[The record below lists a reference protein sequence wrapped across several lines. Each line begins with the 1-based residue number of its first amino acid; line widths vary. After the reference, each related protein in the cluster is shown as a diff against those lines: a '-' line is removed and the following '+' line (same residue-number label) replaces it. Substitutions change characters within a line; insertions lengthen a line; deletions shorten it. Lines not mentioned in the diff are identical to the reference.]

1 MIPPLVRGATFKPVS
16 ECGYRKPDVFNDSGK
31 HGGKVRAERAF
42 LEIKSVKNESIVGKF
57 PGNGIFA
64 LLKLTGEVY
73 NYADHRF
80 KRLRKH

>member
-1 MIPPLVRGATFKPVS
+1 V
-16 ECGYRKPDVFNDSGK
+16 
-31 HGGKVRAERAF
+31 ERTF
-42 LEIKSVKNESIVGKF
+42 LEIKWVKNESIVGNF